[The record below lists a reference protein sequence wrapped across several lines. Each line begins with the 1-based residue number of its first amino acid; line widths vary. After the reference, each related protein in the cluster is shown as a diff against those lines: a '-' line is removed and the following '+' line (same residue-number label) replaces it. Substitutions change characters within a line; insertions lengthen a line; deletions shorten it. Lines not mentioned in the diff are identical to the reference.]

1 MTWQNRTMT
10 ARQLKAA
17 IKALDM
23 TQAGAARFLGLSER
37 TLRRMLAKEADVHDS
52 IALLLRLM
60 IHTDQKPDVPTWEDS
75 QT

>member
-37 TLRRMLAKEADVHDS
+37 TMRRMMAKEVDVHDS

-60 IHTDQKPDVPTWEDS
+60 IHTGQKPDVPAWEDS